1 MEDRFI
7 DNHFIWLLANW
18 LWPAYVI
25 NSNCSVNNGTTVYF
39 QSSSSIDF
47 VPCRLSSSI
56 DDNKI
61 ISWIVS
67 FLASDAGADN
77 MECMHQRIC
86 FGVYWKLPIHRCFNK
101 INLLNIPIL
110 PMAFLTFAHFNRCID
125 PARPLNTK
133 SGN

>member
-61 ISWIVS
+61 RSWIVS
-67 FLASDAGADN
+67 FLASDVGADNN
-77 MECMHQRIC
+77 MECMDQI
-86 FGVYWKLPIHRCFNK
+86 IH
-101 INLLNIPIL
+101 LYT
-110 PMAFLTFAHFNRCID
+110 LTRKKAQMQGAHG
-125 PARPLNTK
+125 LSMK
-133 SGN
+133 K